1 MAFTQENAI
10 FLRRCF
16 DVGHLGTATS
26 PNPSVGSV
34 IVAPDGR
41 IIGEGHT
48 QPFGGAHAEVMA
60 VGSVKK
66 EDQALLPFSTIY
78 VTLEPC
84 THTGK
89 TKPCVDLIIREK
101 IAKVVIAYLDP
112 NTLVAGKSITKLRDN
127 GVDVQIF
134 NYNNVLIRQNTEERE
149 PILLRESS
157 FLNDRHL
164 ENGKIVT
171 LMPFFINMT
180 KKRPYVILK
189 WAESADGYI
198 GKFDKRTVIS
208 NNFSKRLV
216 HKWRSEV
223 DAIMVG
229 TTTAELDNPELNTRF
244 YYGKSP
250 IRVVLDRNQRLSPDL
265 KIFDETVKT
274 IIFSE
279 EKAKKAV
286 YTEGSFLGENKVLR
300 QTENQFNALSN
311 LNNTLIPVE
320 HRYVD
325 FDEDVLSSIL
335 TDLMAQNIGILFVEG
350 GAKLLN
356 SFIKKGL
363 WDEARVF
370 KAAKTLGEGVK
381 APQLLGGKLHQTDQI
396 DDDLLHS
403 YIRDEALK

>member
-1 MAFTQENAI
+1 MNIPENHL

-16 DVGHLGTATS
+16 DVGRLGTATS
-26 PNPSVGSV
+26 PNPSVGCV
-34 IVAPDGR
+34 IVSPNGR

-66 EDQALLPFSTIY
+66 EEKALLPFSTIF

-84 THTGK
+84 AHTGK

-101 IAKVVIAYLDP
+101 IAKVVIVHLDP
-112 NTLVAGKSITKLRDN
+112 NPLVGGKSITKLRDN

-134 NYNNVLIRQNTEERE
+134 NCNNMLFRQNTTD
-149 PILLRESS
+149 SS
-157 FLNDRHL
+157 FFKDKHL
-164 ENGKIVT
+164 ENGKRAT
-171 LMPFFINMT
+171 LMPFFTNMT

-189 WAESADGYI
+189 WAETADGYI
-198 GKFDKRTVIS
+198 GKFNANVQIS
-208 NNFSKRLV
+208 NNFSKRIV

-229 TTTAELDNPELNTRF
+229 TTTAERDNPELNTRF
-244 YYGKSP
+244 NYGKSP

-265 KIFDETVKT
+265 KVFDGQIKT

-279 EKAKKAV
+279 KNAKNAV
-286 YTEGSFLGENKVLR
+286 YTEGSLSAKNNFFDDSD
-300 QTENQFNALSN
+300 NQPLVQKNEQS
-311 LNNTLIPVE
+311 TKIPLE
-320 HRYVD
+320 QRFID
-325 FDEDVLSSIL
+325 FDDNFLDTILS
-335 TDLMAQNIGILFVEG
+335 DLMAQNIGILFVEG

-356 SFIKKGL
+356 SFIEKEL

-370 KAAKTLGEGVK
+370 KAAKTMSEGVK
-381 APQLLGGKLHQTDQI
+381 APQLLGGNLQQTDQI
-396 DDDLLHS
+396 EDDLLHT
-403 YIRDEALK
+403 YIREGSLI